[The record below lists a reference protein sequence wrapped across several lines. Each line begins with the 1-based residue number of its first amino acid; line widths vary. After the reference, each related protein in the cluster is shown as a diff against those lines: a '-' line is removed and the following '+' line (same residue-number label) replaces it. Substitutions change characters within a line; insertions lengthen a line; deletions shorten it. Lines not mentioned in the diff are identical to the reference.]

1 MAAQSGGNG
10 QSMAGEL
17 ARLLIETRVDDLPPL
32 ALERARMSMAS
43 TIASAA
49 MGKGID
55 SARILREL
63 AHDRG
68 GRPEA
73 TVWFDAGHRLPAT
86 EAARINAVMSDAA
99 ASDDSDLRNIAHI
112 GTIITSTALAIAERN
127 GKSGRDVLHAM
138 VLGYEIAGRID
149 EALTPGRTV
158 RGLHSAISSIFSGAV
173 AAGTL
178 LGLDQTRMTHAIALA
193 ATSIGGLHASAN
205 TSVAREYHAGLSA
218 LLGIHAAQAA
228 QKGFQAEPNILDMPK
243 GFFAVYGGDHLDDVT
258 RDWGK
263 SWDIVT
269 NMAVKL
275 VPGGHPHHATAEAAA
290 NAAIAGDVKPEEVET
305 IFVSAPKYVTMPGP
319 KHPTDL
325 IGMAHS
331 PSYFIAAAVAD
342 REFGWRHA
350 TPEKV
355 ADPVI
360 AALID
365 KIVTDQNPAPYPD
378 RFPHHHGA
386 TVTIRLKDG
395 RSYSDCVDFPRGSGP
410 RGIDWADIDAKYRTL
425 VPMSGLPAARMN
437 ASLEKIHGFERLDRV
452 SDLTELLA

>member
-1 MAAQSGGNG
+1 
-10 QSMAGEL
+10 MAGEL
-17 ARLLIETRVDDLPPL
+17 ARLLTETRVDDLPPL

-43 TIASAA
+43 TLASAA

-55 SARILREL
+55 SSRILREL

-68 GRPEA
+68 GKPEA

-86 EAARINAVMSDAA
+86 EAARVNAVMSDAA

-112 GTIITSTALAIAERN
+112 GTIITSTSLAIAERN
-127 GKSGRDVLHAM
+127 GKSGRDMLHAM

-149 EALTPGRTV
+149 EALTPGRTL
-158 RGLHSAISSIFSGAV
+158 RGFHSSISSIFSGAV

-178 LGLDQTRMTHAIALA
+178 LGLDATRMTHAIALA

-228 QKGFQAEPNILDMPK
+228 QKGFQAEPAILDMPK
-243 GFFAVYGGDHLDDVT
+243 GFFAAYGGEHLDDVT
-258 RDWGK
+258 RDWGA

-290 NAAIAGDVKPEEVET
+290 NAAIAGNVKPDEVET
-305 IFVSAPKYVTMPGP
+305 IFVSSPKYAIMPGP

-342 REFGWRHA
+342 REFGWQHA

-360 AALID
+360 AMLID
-365 KIVTDQNPAPYPD
+365 RIETDPNPAPYPD

-395 RSYSDCVDFPRGSGP
+395 RSFSDRVDFPRGSGP

-425 VPMSGLPAARMN
+425 VPMSGLPTERME
-437 ASLEKIHGFERLDRV
+437 ASLEKIHAFEQLDRV
-452 SDLTELLA
+452 SDLTQLLT

>member
-1 MAAQSGGNG
+1 MAAHSGGNG

-49 MGKGID
+49 MGKGIE

-68 GRPEA
+68 GKPEA

-112 GTIITSTALAIAERN
+112 GTIITSTSLAIAERN
-127 GKSGRDVLHAM
+127 GKSGRHVLHAM

-243 GFFAVYGGDHLDDVT
+243 GFFA
-258 RDWGK
+258 
-263 SWDIVT
+263 
-269 NMAVKL
+269 
-275 VPGGHPHHATAEAAA
+275 E
-290 NAAIAGDVKPEEVET
+290 
-305 IFVSAPKYVTMPGP
+305 
-319 KHPTDL
+319 
-325 IGMAHS
+325 IGRAH
-331 PSYFIAAAVAD
+331 V
-342 REFGWRHA
+342 
-350 TPEKV
+350 
-355 ADPVI
+355 
-360 AALID
+360 
-365 KIVTDQNPAPYPD
+365 
-378 RFPHHHGA
+378 
-386 TVTIRLKDG
+386 
-395 RSYSDCVDFPRGSGP
+395 
-410 RGIDWADIDAKYRTL
+410 
-425 VPMSGLPAARMN
+425 
-437 ASLEKIHGFERLDRV
+437 
-452 SDLTELLA
+452 